1 MKQWYLGA
9 EFCSVEENDLGRY
22 LFLQVSPSKKK
33 NLTQPNKTV
42 FLPKVNEK
50 M

>member
-9 EFCSVEENDLGRY
+9 EFCGVEENDLGRY

-33 NLTQPNKTV
+33 KPHPTKQNSFPPQSK
-42 FLPKVNEK
+42 
-50 M
+50 